1 MLVVFVI
8 LVWNSRRW
16 FLARKDHDTTHG
28 IIAIIRPWLAYNNL
42 YCMYGMCY
50 FEKLTELRAYG
61 YVFMALG
68 TFDCKIKGPT

>member
-1 MLVVFVI
+1 M
-8 LVWNSRRW
+8 
-16 FLARKDHDTTHG
+16 THG